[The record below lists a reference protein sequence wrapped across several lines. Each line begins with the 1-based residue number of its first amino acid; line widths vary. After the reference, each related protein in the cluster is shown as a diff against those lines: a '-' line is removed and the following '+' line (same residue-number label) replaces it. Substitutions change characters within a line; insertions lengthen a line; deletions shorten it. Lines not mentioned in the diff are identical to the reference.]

1 MKHIMILAF
10 IVFISAIVAI
20 AFLMGSRLTAP
31 TGFAVAESED
41 ENISE
46 IPSFRLYTKAVCN
59 LPWCFSNIY
68 LHNILKYFHNIKII
82 WINIWMIIWMS
93 FKSKFNP
100 YLSKVILNIDAI
112 WALNKHTLRG
122 NTKTK
127 KFRYW

>member
-59 LPWCFSNIY
+59 LP
-68 LHNILKYFHNIKII
+68 
-82 WINIWMIIWMS
+82 
-93 FKSKFNP
+93 
-100 YLSKVILNIDAI
+100 
-112 WALNKHTLRG
+112 
-122 NTKTK
+122 
-127 KFRYW
+127 

>member
-46 IPSFRLYTKAVCN
+46 IPSFRLYTKAVCEN
-59 LPWCFSNIY
+59 VSNFIICHDELFASCGGFEYRLPENEVNGNGIFD
-68 LHNILKYFHNIKII
+68 KYWKDPRKN
-82 WINIWMIIWMS
+82 S
-93 FKSKFNP
+93 
-100 YLSKVILNIDAI
+100 
-112 WALNKHTLRG
+112 
-122 NTKTK
+122 
-127 KFRYW
+127 